1 MNPRDNF
8 INHNTSDKESLENFG
23 ILISN
28 IHALKDK
35 KHGCPWHKSQ
45 THYSLNSFLIEES
58 YEFISATNSNQKGQ
72 MMEELGDIL
81 LQILLHSEIS
91 KSKGDFELKDVISA
105 LNKKIVNRHPYVF
118 KEKVKVSLKKAK
130 EIWKEIKK
138 SEKQKENKV
147 NNTKVQKILD
157 DLPPYLQTE
166 KISIKVNKLGFN
178 WDNETQIF
186 KKINEEIVEL
196 KEAIKSNNNANIREE
211 FGDILFTLL
220 NLSFFL
226 KIDHNKSLKEA
237 NEKFI
242 KRLSILEKYNIEEKS
257 YKNFQRLWK
266 LSKRQLKENS

>member
-1 MNPRDNF
+1 MDKSNNVTSFTKKRD
-8 INHNTSDKESLENFG
+8 
-23 ILISN
+23 
-28 IHALKDK
+28 
-35 KHGCPWHKSQ
+35 
-45 THYSLNSFLIEES
+45 
-58 YEFISATNSNQKGQ
+58 
-72 MMEELGDIL
+72 
-81 LQILLHSEIS
+81 
-91 KSKGDFELKDVISA
+91 
-105 LNKKIVNRHPYVF
+105 
-118 KEKVKVSLKKAK
+118 LKKAK